1 MIKIDKMDAFGMVVK
16 ALENNDDKTAS
27 EVMKIISKSLKKEKE
42 NNKFSEYIDI
52 EDKKDERFFKR
63 LLEKQKWATKC
74 KLSESKEV
82 SQIYTRHLF
91 IFLQRMVSN
100 SELSNYVDKYT
111 FKPNT
116 RFLKYISLIGNI
128 FLAHY

>member
-16 ALENNDDKTAS
+16 ALENDDKTAS

-63 LLEKQKWATKC
+63 LLEKQ
-74 KLSESKEV
+74 
-82 SQIYTRHLF
+82 
-91 IFLQRMVSN
+91 
-100 SELSNYVDKYT
+100 D
-111 FKPNT
+111 
-116 RFLKYISLIGNI
+116 
-128 FLAHY
+128 